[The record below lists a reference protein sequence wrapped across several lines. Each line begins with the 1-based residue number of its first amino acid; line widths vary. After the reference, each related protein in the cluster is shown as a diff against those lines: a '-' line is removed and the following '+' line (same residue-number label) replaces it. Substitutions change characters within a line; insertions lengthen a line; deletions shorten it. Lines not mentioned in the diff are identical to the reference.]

1 MTKDTTV
8 MLKGYSMNLK
18 MRLSEVYSLPL
29 VKFLT
34 SPTRSVLCTPRM
46 FFLTL
51 EKYSGLK
58 YTQTNDPNLRLKK
71 LGK

>member
-18 MRLSEVYSLPL
+18 MRLSDVYSLPL

-34 SPTRSVLCTPRM
+34 PPTRSLIV
-46 FFLTL
+46 
-51 EKYSGLK
+51 
-58 YTQTNDPNLRLKK
+58 
-71 LGK
+71 